1 MRIGIGYD
9 IHPIKKSIPLV
20 LGGVRIP
27 FHSGLEGHSDGDS
40 LTHAI
45 VEAILGAMNSGNIGE
60 YFPSNDP
67 KFKNA
72 DSISFLNTIFGLLSK
87 NKCRLINVDATII
100 AERPPLASF
109 VRSMSQNIASK
120 LEIESDRV
128 SIKVKSNNG
137 LGPLGE
143 GKGIA
148 AMAVVLIEG
157 LEK

>member
-1 MRIGIGYD
+1 
-9 IHPIKKSIPLV
+9 
-20 LGGVRIP
+20 
-27 FHSGLEGHSDGDS
+27 
-40 LTHAI
+40 
-45 VEAILGAMNSGNIGE
+45 MNSGNIGE